1 MSDDDFD
8 YYTKR
13 AAEERSRVSNALT
26 PEIGAIHENLAGMYE
41 ALIER
46 LENSPAGQD
55 LESLPRTAPRPQP
68 NTPQ

>member
-8 YYTKR
+8 YYIKR

-26 PEIGAIHENLAGMYE
+26 PEIGAVHEKLADMYE

-55 LESLPRTAPRPQP
+55 LEPLPRTAPRRQP